1 MTGKEA
7 LTKVDYLLTEYVCRL
22 KPENSLYCEDD
33 DGSEYIDIIEKE
45 LDEADSLKN
54 MLHNI
59 NLCEALQPDVDD
71 FKKLELLEQLETL
84 KNYYPPFKLFLK
96 DMFEKGYNK
105 DLNKIK
111 EWLED
116 DD

>member
-7 LTKVDYLLTEYVCRL
+7 LKEVIIEQQTLISEVID
-22 KPENSLYCEDD
+22 PENHKSSKEIMELYDVI
-33 DGSEYIDIIEKE
+33 SKE

-59 NLCEALQPDVDD
+59 NLCEVLQPDVDD

-84 KNYYPPFKLFLK
+84 KYYYPPFKLFLK

-105 DLNKIK
+105 DLNKVK
-111 EWLED
+111 EWLEND
-116 DD
+116 